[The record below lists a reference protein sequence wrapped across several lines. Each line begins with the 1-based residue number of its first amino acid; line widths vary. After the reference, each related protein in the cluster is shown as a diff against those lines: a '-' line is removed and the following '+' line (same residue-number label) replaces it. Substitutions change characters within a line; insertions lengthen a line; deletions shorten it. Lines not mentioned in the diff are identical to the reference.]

1 MQELVD
7 RHRHE
12 PPYRPIVVIEDATL
26 AQVAAITAR
35 RLDFELPDLVVQRV
49 PTRNYPVDG
58 LAAHL
63 FGYVGEASDA
73 QVAANGDG
81 VKSGDI
87 VGQAGLEKTH
97 NDLLMGT
104 SGFRTVVV
112 NSTGREMGELDEIQ
126 PVEGRRVKLTI
137 DYDLQKAAEDGFK
150 ALGYQG
156 AAVVLDPRNGEVLT
170 FVSLPAYDPNRFA
183 AGIDRATWAA
193 LNTDRLRPLQNRA
206 IQGRYSP
213 GSTFKIVVATAALEE
228 GVVTPDFKVHCSGGA
243 VFYGRYFKC
252 HLKGGHGT
260 VDMRHAIEKSCN
272 VYFYTLGNMLGVDRI
287 HKWATRLGLGVRTG
301 IDLPNEVQGIMPST
315 AWKKARTGEKW
326 YAGETISVAIGQGQ
340 VSVTPLSLA
349 VMMATVANGGTRYVP
364 HTVKATERRAA
375 GGSRC
380 RAPAPAE
387 QLTFKPST
395 VSALHDGLWMV
406 VNAAGTGGRGRLE
419 GRDVAGKTGT
429 AQVISLQGGK
439 AAKGRT
445 DKDLRDHGWFVF
457 FAPKDNPVLAGVIFA
472 EHAEHG
478 YLGAPIAKHIIATY
492 YAKQEGQPLP
502 VFTAPG
508 QPAVNAARGGAGG
521 PWPRRSRRIPRRPP
535 SRGRRADAMTM
546 FERRLYFHIDWAL
559 VVALIAL
566 CGDGHPDD
574 LQRDA
579 EHGAAAVH
587 LAALRARARHASR
600 SSWRCHRLPDAGGS
614 VAPDLPGAV
623 CLLVY
628 VLLFGVVRGG
638 ARRWIPLGVFNL
650 QPSEFARIAVALVLA
665 KYFGESRRGQ
675 PDAWPTWQLRAAW
688 RCCPCCSSCGSPI
701 SARQ

>member
-1 MQELVD
+1 MRFPEERQTLATRIMILRVGAVVLFAVLAVCFWFFQIIQHAKFQEMAENNHQRELPLRAPRGVLFDRDGRVLVENRPSFNVSIVRLHTTNLDRTIRLLAAVAGTDERRMQELVE

-26 AQVAAITAR
+26 GQVAAITAR
-35 RLDFELPDLVVQRV
+35 RLDFELPDVVVQRV

-63 FGYVGEASDA
+63 FGYVGEASDT
-73 QVAANGDG
+73 QVAANST

-87 VGQAGLEKTH
+87 IGQAGLEKTH

-104 SGFRTVVV
+104 SGLRTVVV
-112 NSTGREMGELDEIQ
+112 NSTGREMKELDEVK

-213 GSTFKIVVATAALEE
+213 GSTFKIAVATAALEE
-228 GVVTPDFKVHCSGGA
+228 GVATPDFRVHCSGGA

-260 VDMRHAIEKSCN
+260 VDMRHALEKSCN
-272 VYFYTLGNMLGVDRI
+272 VYFYTLGNMLGVDRM

-364 HTVKATERRAA
+364 HTVRATEERN
-375 GGSRC
+375 GWTPVP
-380 RAPAPAE
+380 APPPAE
-387 QLTFKPST
+387 QFSFKPST
-395 VSALHDGLWMV
+395 VAALHDGLWMV

-457 FAPKDNPVLAGVIFA
+457 FAPRDNPVLAGVIFA

-502 VFTAPG
+502 VFPVPG
-508 QPAVNAARGGAGG
+508 QPAPTPAEEVPAVPLGA
-521 PWPRRSRRIPRRPP
+521 PVAQDASP
-535 SRGRRADAMTM
+535 SR
-546 FERRLYFHIDWAL
+546 L
-559 VVALIAL
+559 
-566 CGDGHPDD
+566 
-574 LQRDA
+574 
-579 EHGAAAVH
+579 
-587 LAALRARARHASR
+587 ARA
-600 SSWRCHRLPDAGGS
+600 AGP
-614 VAPDLPGAV
+614 AP
-623 CLLVY
+623 
-628 VLLFGVVRGG
+628 
-638 ARRWIPLGVFNL
+638 
-650 QPSEFARIAVALVLA
+650 
-665 KYFGESRRGQ
+665 
-675 PDAWPTWQLRAAW
+675 
-688 RCCPCCSSCGSPI
+688 
-701 SARQ
+701 